1 MVPRTSMNV
10 VPSRVTRPTT
20 SVPLRSSVIS
30 PIFFGSPNVSRPPI
44 TDCSV
49 LIGITSA

>member
-1 MVPRTSMNV
+1 MNV
-10 VPSRVTRPTT
+10 VPSRVTAPRTWSP
-20 SVPLRSSVIS
+20 SRSSVMS